1 MSSLYGRKL
10 SLFTGNKIHIKV
22 NLLQSDVRK
31 VVRNDSLLLLFFFL
45 SILNITV
52 GLNTVWVFFIK
63 VIVNSG
69 ISIKLLLR

>member
-31 VVRNDSLLLLFFFL
+31 VVRNDSLLLLL
-45 SILNITV
+45 L
-52 GLNTVWVFFIK
+52 FFINSK
-63 VIVNSG
+63 YYSG
-69 ISIKLLLR
+69 IKYSVGVFHKSYRKQWDIN